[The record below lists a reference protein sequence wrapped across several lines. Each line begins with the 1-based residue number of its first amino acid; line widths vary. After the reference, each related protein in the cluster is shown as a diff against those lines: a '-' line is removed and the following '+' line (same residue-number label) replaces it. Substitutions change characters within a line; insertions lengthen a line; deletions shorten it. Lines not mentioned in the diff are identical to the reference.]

1 MAWFELSLLAHIS
14 ENLNSVLISPLNTV
28 NLLFPLQTAA
38 DTWMETPRGY
48 SLVTG
53 ATKTR
58 NLSDI
63 PSGCLALE
71 QPHSGHT
78 CSLLLVEP
86 PVLHRTLEKH
96 LEMAGE
102 GGLPGKWSLNQAL
115 PYAVAFL
122 GLINISGMCLYLS
135 SPGLIQN
142 PRTVTCRGAF
152 QLYHRALAEAPALLI
167 NTACFSPLRSPGFC
181 SLSRR
186 VPLGSGFLLEE
197 LCHLPRGSR
206 SEGRRASE
214 TSNVARASE
223 TSNNGFRGT
232 ATLNKSVLLHLNV
245 LKCKH

>member
-1 MAWFELSLLAHIS
+1 
-14 ENLNSVLISPLNTV
+14 
-28 NLLFPLQTAA
+28 
-38 DTWMETPRGY
+38 METPRGY

-53 ATKTR
+53 ATEAR
-58 NLSDI
+58 NLPDI
-63 PSGCLALE
+63 PSGCLASFR
-71 QPHSGHT
+71 PH
-78 CSLLLVEP
+78 LLPSARGAL
-86 PVLHRTLEKH
+86 LCCTGRWKKH

-102 GGLPGKWSLNQAL
+102 GGGLPGKWSLNQAL
-115 PYAVAFL
+115 PHAVAFL

-152 QLYHRALAEAPALLI
+152 QLCHRALAEAPALLI

-186 VPLGSGFLLEE
+186 VLLGSGFLLEE

-232 ATLNKSVLLHLNV
+232 ATLDKSVLLHLNV

>member
-1 MAWFELSLLAHIS
+1 MVTAWSQERLRPEISLT
-14 ENLNSVLISPLNTV
+14 SPLD
-28 NLLFPLQTAA
+28 A
-38 DTWMETPRGY
+38 W
-48 SLVTG
+48 
-53 ATKTR
+53 
-58 NLSDI
+58 
-63 PSGCLALE
+63 
-71 QPHSGHT
+71 PHSGHT
-78 CSLLLVEP
+78 CSLPLVEP
-86 PVLHRTLEKH
+86 PVLHETLEKH

-102 GGLPGKWSLNQAL
+102 GGGLPGKWSLNQAL
-115 PYAVAFL
+115 PHAVAFL

-152 QLYHRALAEAPALLI
+152 QLCHRALAEAPALLI

-186 VPLGSGFLLEE
+186 VLLEGSGFLLEE

-206 SEGRRASE
+206 SEGR
-214 TSNVARASE
+214 RASE

>member
-1 MAWFELSLLAHIS
+1 MVTAWSQERLRP
-14 ENLNSVLISPLNTV
+14 EISPTS
-28 NLLFPLQTAA
+28 PLDA
-38 DTWMETPRGY
+38 W
-48 SLVTG
+48 
-53 ATKTR
+53 
-58 NLSDI
+58 
-63 PSGCLALE
+63 
-71 QPHSGHT
+71 PHSGHT
-78 CSLLLVEP
+78 CSLPLVEP
-86 PVLHRTLEKH
+86 PVLHGTLEKH

-102 GGLPGKWSLNQAL
+102 GGGLPGKRSLNQAL
-115 PYAVAFL
+115 PHAVAFL

-152 QLYHRALAEAPALLI
+152 QLCHWALAKAPALLI

-186 VPLGSGFLLEE
+186 VLLGSGFLLEE

-206 SEGRRASE
+206 SEGR
-214 TSNVARASE
+214 RASE